1 MWRWGM
7 CLAVLAVL
15 VSGVASAQVT
25 GDADAAA
32 PIVYSSSAPSDE
44 AAYAPAAED
53 DNADA
58 QEVDA
63 APDYIDDDDDVSA
76 DEAAVDFYPGVS
88 LLPVDYWDPT
98 FGWTYFASFG
108 YGYGYSWPT
117 FGFGWPY
124 WGLSWYGGGYWHHH
138 HRYAWGGHHHH
149 GGWNRYQFHYN
160 DPGRYADRRR
170 GGVQPAPATR
180 LNSAPRTLTVAHD
193 RARFPALPA
202 HAPINVTGSGL
213 ARRATLPSASY
224 VAAQRGRY
232 AGAGGYRSIPTT
244 TTRPSNRISRDA
256 GYARS
261 YRNDANARAANN
273 VRNASQSHRSV
284 AGPNRGYATSTYRS
298 NPPMRY
304 PTPMPRAGYATPHY
318 SGNYSAAARGTAP
331 STGRTGV
338 APANSSGG
346 HSGTTYTRQH

>member
-44 AAYAPAAED
+44 AAYAPSAGD
-53 DNADA
+53 DNADT

-63 APDYIDDDDDVSA
+63 VADDIDDDDDVSA
-76 DEAAVDFYPGVS
+76 EDAAADFYPGVS

-138 HRYAWGGHHHH
+138 HRYAWGGHHH
-149 GGWNRYQFHYN
+149 GGWDRHQFHYN

-170 GGVQPAPATR
+170 SGAQPAPATR
-180 LNSAPRTLTVAHD
+180 LNAAPRPLTAIRDH
-193 RARFPALPA
+193 ARFPALPA
-202 HAPINVTGSGL
+202 HAPMNVTGSGF
-213 ARRATLPSASY
+213 AHRATLPSASY
-224 VAAQRGRY
+224 VAAQRGRS
-232 AGAGGYRSIPTT
+232 AGAEGYRSIPTT
-244 TTRPSNRISRDA
+244 MTRPSSMISRDT
-256 GYARS
+256 GYRRS
-261 YRNDANARAANN
+261 YRNDANARTANN
-273 VRNASQSHRSV
+273 VRNADQSYRSV
-284 AGPNRGYATSTYRS
+284 AGPNRGYATSASRG
-298 NPPMRY
+298 NPTMHY
-304 PTPMPRAGYATPHY
+304 PTPMPRPGYATPHY
-318 SGNYSAAARGTAP
+318 SGNYSAAPRSTAP
-331 STGRTGV
+331 STGRTAV
-338 APANSSGG
+338 APTHSSGG
-346 HSGTTYTRQH
+346 HSSTTSTRQH